1 MPEMLLTKETPNPK
15 LTIFQSDMGA
25 ARPFVMRPASR

>member
-1 MPEMLLTKETPNPK
+1 MPEMLLTKETDPE

-25 ARPFVMRPASR
+25 ARPFITQSASH